1 MAKGFIFDVD
11 GTILD
16 SMSIWMDAGKLYL
29 ESLGIKTD
37 ENIGEVMFDL
47 TMAEGAEYLKKNYGL
62 DLSIEEICDGI
73 NNRVFEFYDKEAM
86 EKKYVRNFIEDAK
99 EMGTTTADTW
109 LFEDAAYSMRTA
121 KGMGLNTVGI
131 YDESSAGNQEQ
142 VKELADIYI
151 TDWSG
156 YKDVMRK
163 IEEK

>member
-1 MAKGFIFDVD
+1 
-11 GTILD
+11 
-16 SMSIWMDAGKLYL
+16 
-29 ESLGIKTD
+29 
-37 ENIGEVMFDL
+37 
-47 TMAEGAEYLKKNYGL
+47 
-62 DLSIEEICDGI
+62 
-73 NNRVFEFYDKEAM
+73 
-86 EKKYVRNFIEDAK
+86 
-99 EMGTTTADTW
+99 
-109 LFEDAAYSMRTA
+109 MRTA

>member
-1 MAKGFIFDVD
+1 MKYFDEIFTTTEVGKGKASPDIF
-11 GTILD
+11 
-16 SMSIWMDAGKLYL
+16 
-29 ESLGIKTD
+29 
-37 ENIGEVMFDL
+37 
-47 TMAEGAEYLKKNYGL
+47 LK
-62 DLSIEEICDGI
+62 
-73 NNRVFEFYDKEAM
+73 AM
-86 EKKYVRNFIEDAK
+86 EK
-99 EMGTTTADTW
+99 MGTTTADAW